1 MERIEAYCPPP
12 LVSDMDD
19 FAEEQGYENRS
30 QVIRALI
37 RTGLTYHNTVS
48 PGISAPVEM
57 EEETELDLEPELE
70 RDPE

>member
-48 PGISAPVEM
+48 PGNSAPVSM
-57 EEETELDLEPELE
+57 EEEKEIELEPELGRPSE
-70 RDPE
+70 